1 MVYSLSGLE
10 GNCVDIPQLRPRLHG
25 EPRTPYTG
33 RKILRCFFPESLPM
47 RFRAAVIL
55 LMLLAPA
62 CARAALPLNLKGVPT
77 LAPMLA
83 QVTPAVVNISVVTR
97 SPMEDNPLFRDPLF
111 RRFFN
116 IPDRPSPEQSAG
128 SGVIVDRA
136 RGYVLTNN
144 HVINNAQEV
153 AVTLKDRR
161 TLKARLVG
169 TDPGTDIAVLKIEA
183 PNLAELKF
191 GDSDAMNVGD
201 FVVAIGN
208 PFGIGQTVTSGI
220 VSALGRT
227 GLGLEGYEDF
237 IQTDASI
244 NPGNSGGALVNL
256 AGELIGVNTAIIGP
270 SGSSA
275 GIGFAV
281 PSNMVRTVMEQIIRF
296 GEVRRGR
303 VGVVTQDMTHE
314 LAQTLA
320 AGSADGAVVVQIEP
334 GSPADKAG
342 LKPRDIVTSVNG
354 KPVRGSADLR
364 NRMGLIPIGE
374 EVELRV
380 QRGKQPLSL
389 RLRIAELF
397 TMTEIPGEAVPQ
409 LAGVRVSNIEKGM
422 PLHGMVEGAII
433 TRIEPRSPGAKTGLR
448 AGDVL
453 YGVNRNRVRSVTE
466 LLAALRA
473 AQRPLQIYLLRGD
486 SRLTLT
492 LR

>member
-1 MVYSLSGLE
+1 MRLRTIVSL
-10 GNCVDIPQLRPRLHG
+10 
-25 EPRTPYTG
+25 
-33 RKILRCFFPESLPM
+33 LPL
-47 RFRAAVIL
+47 L
-55 LMLLAPA
+55 LMLLAAPA
-62 CARAALPLNLKGVPT
+62 APAALPLNPKGVPT

-83 QVTPAVVNISVVTR
+83 QVTPAVVNISVLTR

-116 IPDRPSPEQSAG
+116 IPDSPSQAEQSAG

-153 AVTLKDRR
+153 VVTLKDRR

-169 TDPGTDIAVLKIEA
+169 TDPGTDIAVLKIDA
-183 PNLAELKF
+183 HNLAELKF

-227 GLGLEGYEDF
+227 GLGIEGYEDF

-256 AGELIGVNTAIIGP
+256 GGELIGINTAILGP
-270 SGSSA
+270 SGGSA

-281 PSNMVRTVMEQIIRF
+281 PSNMVRKVMEQIIRF

-314 LAQTLA
+314 LAQSLA
-320 AGSADGAVVVQIEP
+320 AGSIDGAVVVKVEP
-334 GSPADKAG
+334 GSPADKSG
-342 LKPRDIVTSVNG
+342 LKLRDIVTGVSG

-364 NRMGLIPIGE
+364 NRMGLIPVGE

-380 QRGKQPLSL
+380 QRGGRPLTL

-409 LAGVRVSNIEKGM
+409 LAGVRVSNIEPGM
-422 PLHGMVEGAII
+422 PVYGMVEGAIV
-433 TRIEPRSPGAKTGLR
+433 TRIEPNTPGAKTGLR
-448 AGDVL
+448 PGDVL
-453 YGVNRNRVRSVTE
+453 YGVNSSRVRSVAE
-466 LLAALRA
+466 LLASLRQA
-473 AQRPLQIYLLRGD
+473 ERPLRIFLLRGD

-492 LR
+492 IR

>member
-1 MVYSLSGLE
+1 MR
-10 GNCVDIPQLRPRLHG
+10 LRLV
-25 EPRTPYTG
+25 
-33 RKILRCFFPESLPM
+33 LAVLLFLPP
-47 RFRAAVIL
+47 FAN
-55 LMLLAPA
+55 
-62 CARAALPLNLKGVPT
+62 AALPFDGKGMPT

-116 IPDRPSPEQSAG
+116 IPDQPRREQSAG

-153 AVTLKDRR
+153 VVTLKDRR
-161 TLKARLVG
+161 ALKARLVG
-169 TDPGTDIAVLKIEA
+169 TDPGTDVAVLKIDA
-183 PNLAELKF
+183 QNLAELKF
-191 GDSDAMNVGD
+191 GDSDALNVGD

-220 VSALGRT
+220 VSALGRS
-227 GLGLEGYEDF
+227 GLGIEGYEDF

-256 AGELIGVNTAIIGP
+256 AGELVGINTAILGP

-281 PSNMVRTVMEQIIRF
+281 PSSMVRSVMEQIIRF

-320 AGSADGAVVVQIEP
+320 AGSADGAVVVKVEP
-334 GSPADKAG
+334 GSPAEKAG
-342 LKPRDIVTSVNG
+342 LRSRDIVLDVNG
-354 KPVRGSADLR
+354 KAVRGAADMR
-364 NRMGLIPIGE
+364 NRMGLIPVGE
-374 EVELRV
+374 EAELRV
-380 QRGKQPLSL
+380 QRDGRPLKL

-409 LAGVRVSNIEKGM
+409 LAGVRVSNIEPGM
-422 PLHGMVEGAII
+422 PVYGTVEGAIV
-433 TRIEPRSPGAKTGLR
+433 TRIEPNTPGAKTGLR

-453 YGVNRNRVRSVTE
+453 YGVNRSRARSAAE
-466 LLAALRA
+466 LIAALRQA
-473 AQRPLQIYLLRGD
+473 DRPLRILLLRGD

-492 LR
+492 IR